1 MEAWFQDEQTT
12 LFQGD
17 SLEVLRLLP
26 DCSVQ
31 CVVTSPPYWALRDY
45 GVEGQLGLEPTPE
58 QYIANMVD
66 VFREVRRVL
75 RDDGTLWLNCGDSYF
90 NETSKSTTSL
100 SREQA
105 AWIASLIDGEG
116 CIQIHRQKRES
127 VADSFQLDISVG
139 MMDKEM
145 CVHAHQI
152 TGLGSYSV
160 QARGVHDW
168 SVRGQQAAKLLKI
181 IYPWLLIKKRQAALG
196 IMLCED
202 IQDKAHSKKNPVTG
216 ASIAYRALLQEA
228 CSKCNQRQDD
238 CSIKIVEP
246 MITPTIEST
255 LKPKDLVGIPWL
267 LAFALRA
274 DGWYLRQDIIW
285 HKASPMPESV
295 KDRCTKAHEYI
306 FLLTKSGRYFYDAI
320 GSQEETTGN
329 AHSRGNG
336 LNPKAKSIESG
347 NHKNRP
353 KQNDSFSAAVS
364 QIVSTRNMRSVWKLA
379 SFPLKS
385 AHFAAYPPELVR
397 RCLSAGVSEKG
408 CCLTCGKPH
417 VRKTESRRMA
427 TRPGNNAKQHV
438 CSNWQTGKGSH
449 STLSHNSKDGEHP
462 KNWKADNFDP
472 IGQRSDKSPNRDSQ
486 RHITETVTVGW
497 QQSCDCPPSEPV
509 PCVVLDPF
517 HGAGTTWKVC
527 QRLGL
532 RYIGIELNHE
542 YLKLSAERPSVHF
555 PHERAKKKS
564 SKRKKNQQMEIKFH
578 D

>member
-246 MITPTIEST
+246 MITQTIEST

-379 SFPLKS
+379 SFPFKGS
-385 AHFAAYPPELVR
+385 HFACYPPELVR
-397 RCLSAGVSEKG
+397 RCLSAGISEKG
-408 CCLTCGKPH
+408 CCSTCGKPWQRM
-417 VRKTESRRMA
+417 VAKRRVP
-427 TRPGNNAKQHV
+427 TRPG
-438 CSNWQTGKGSH
+438 TD
-449 STLSHNSKDGEHP
+449 SKVPKNPENHP
-462 KNWKADNFDP
+462 KTKHD
-472 IGQRSDKSPNRDSQ
+472 IGCEKNGFRPTKFGNQNPQ
-486 RHITETVTVGW
+486 RHCTETITTGW
-497 QQSCDCPPSEPV
+497 KPDCNCDACEPV